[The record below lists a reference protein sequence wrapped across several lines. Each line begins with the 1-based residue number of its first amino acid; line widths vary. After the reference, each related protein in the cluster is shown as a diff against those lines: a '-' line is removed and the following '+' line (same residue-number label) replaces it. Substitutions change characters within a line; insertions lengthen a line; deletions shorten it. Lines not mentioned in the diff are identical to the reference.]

1 MEVPLPSHRVPEAL
15 QVLGCHHLTVQ
26 LFNTSTVSFFPNEN
40 GTRVFISII
49 VFSCVKYIRELT
61 LVFF

>member
-15 QVLGCHHLTVQ
+15 RVLGCHHLTVQ

-40 GTRVFISII
+40 GTKCSFLSLYSRVLNTF
-49 VFSCVKYIRELT
+49 VN
-61 LVFF
+61 